1 MAAKR
6 RRLNIV
12 VILVVAISLSVVL
25 LAPSPVSPATVYV
38 VGAEA
43 PLQIQDYSAVP
54 QPVVEDAARLAAEL
68 FGNDQKKQQ
77 KFTGQLLA
85 TYLAA
90 KDKDV
95 VVIFN
100 SGGWGWSSILA
111 SPYGL
116 DFVAGIESALADLG
130 YTSLMLDHYRT
141 GSNINGLVSELL
153 FAVDKYPAKPIDLAS
168 RIEFLTRHL
177 PGIKV
182 IITGMSNGASICEDA
197 MLILGDNQQVYSIQL
212 GPPFWNG
219 STISDR
225 ALVLRSNGIVDDTFS
240 QGDIITIIS
249 INVEAMLGIS
259 QEDPGNILLYIGA
272 PGHDYRWQHPAVR
285 SQIIDF
291 LEGMAAKEQ

>member
-54 QPVVEDAARLAAEL
+54 QSVVEDAGRLAAEL

-85 TYLAA
+85 TYVAA

>member
-6 RRLNIV
+6 RRLKIV
-12 VILVVAISLSVVL
+12 VILVVAISLAAVL

-54 QPVVEDAARLAAEL
+54 QPVVEDAGRLAAEL
-68 FGNDQKKQQ
+68 FVDDQNKQQ

-85 TYLAA
+85 TYVAA
-90 KDKDV
+90 RDKDV

-100 SGGWGWSSILA
+100 SGGWGWSSVLD
-111 SPYGL
+111 SPYGS

-130 YTSLMLDHYRT
+130 YASLMLDHYRT
-141 GSNINGLVSELL
+141 GNNINGLVSELL
-153 FAVDKYPAKPIDLAS
+153 FAVDKYPSKAIDLAS

-182 IITGMSNGASICEDA
+182 IVTGMSNGASICEDA
-197 MLILGDNQQVYSIQL
+197 MLILRDNQQVYSIQL

-249 INVEAMLGIS
+249 INVETMLGIS

-291 LEGMAAKEQ
+291 LEGMASKEQ

>member
-153 FAVDKYPAKPIDLAS
+153 FAVDKYPAKAIDLAS

>member
-6 RRLNIV
+6 RRLKIV
-12 VILVVAISLSVVL
+12 VILVVAISLAAVL
-25 LAPSPVSPATVYV
+25 LAPSSVSPATVYV
-38 VGAEA
+38 VGAEV

-54 QPVVEDAARLAAEL
+54 QPVVEDAGRLAAEL

-85 TYLAA
+85 TYVAA
-90 KDKDV
+90 RDKDV

-100 SGGWGWSSILA
+100 SGGWGWSSILDA
-111 SPYGL
+111 PYGL

-130 YTSLMLDHYRT
+130 YASLMLDHYRT
-141 GSNINGLVSELL
+141 GSNIHGLVSELL
-153 FAVDKYPAKPIDLAS
+153 FAVDKYPSKPIDLAS

-197 MLILGDNQQVYSIQL
+197 MLILRDNQQVYSIQL
-212 GPPFWNG
+212 GPPFWND
-219 STISDR
+219 STILDR
-225 ALVLRSNGIVDDTFS
+225 ALVLRSNGIVGDTFS
-240 QGDIITIIS
+240 QGDITTIIS

-259 QEDPGNILLYIGA
+259 QDDPGNILLYIGA
-272 PGHDYRWQHPAVR
+272 PGHDYRWQHPEVR
-285 SQIIDF
+285 SQITAF
-291 LEGMAAKEQ
+291 LEGMGAKEQ